1 MADDDGGPLN
11 FRREFVD
18 ASLPTEDLLGR
29 KQPRRLGLSALAPIL
44 MTAGMRPQRIPD
56 EYWSL
61 DVNAEGFSVAIVACP
76 CGMTPSIEAGAPVV
90 PCHIY
95 EGDLRS
101 WDPEA
106 DPLECNRAYSFTG
119 MAVFVWNAQRPVNI

>member
-29 KQPRRLGLSALAPIL
+29 KQPRRLGFSALSPML

-61 DVNAEGFSVAIVACP
+61 DVNAEGFSVAVVACP
-76 CGMTPSIEAGAPVV
+76 
-90 PCHIY
+90 
-95 EGDLRS
+95 
-101 WDPEA
+101 
-106 DPLECNRAYSFTG
+106 
-119 MAVFVWNAQRPVNI
+119 